1 MIIELKKCGQKMS
14 KMVTLTVPLQG
25 SQNQKIKSQI
35 KRLFVYLKEKLLFFN
50 LPSLMS
56 QQTIFYFA
64 TKYLDFATRKPAI
77 WAEFN
82 PKSQKNEKR

>member
-1 MIIELKKCGQKMS
+1 MS